1 MDPRGLLRSPKDD
14 REEEPRPKDDREK
27 LFLCFTSIFPFIYKK
42 HLGYFF
48 TLSVKKTSVPQI
60 LLSRPQLQAR
70 HFNDLFEILDNTRE
84 IRQIAST
91 FFYCFYDFCIM
102 HTKNPS
108 VCVRHGEYRSW

>member
-1 MDPRGLLRSPKDD
+1 MDPRGLLRS
-14 REEEPRPKDDREK
+14 PKDDREK

-70 HFNDLFEILDNTRE
+70 HFNDLFEILDNTQE
-84 IRQIAST
+84 IGQKLYIFFILSLYLFLNPIAST
-91 FFYCFYDFCIM
+91 FFQIISKM
-102 HTKNPS
+102 
-108 VCVRHGEYRSW
+108 